1 MIVIPLLILFKSG
14 CTDLCLQ
21 KNNRVFNPLF
31 NLKTMTY
38 SKVTLASAH
47 DSNLTGIVHECQ

>member
-1 MIVIPLLILFKSG
+1 MIVIPLLILFESA

-21 KNNRVFNPLF
+21 RNNRVFNPLF

-38 SKVTLASAH
+38 SKVAFASAH
-47 DSNLTGIVHECQ
+47 DSNLTGIVHESQ